1 MKKMNQKKNHSG
13 FDDGFASKASKQQRS
28 LKNDKS
34 SKKRLSIYDDYDDDD
49 YFSNNEKFS
58 KRHK

>member
-1 MKKMNQKKNHSG
+1 MNQKRNHSG
-13 FDDGFASKASKQQRS
+13 FDDAFASKASKQQRS

-49 YFSNNEKFS
+49 YFSQNEKFG